1 MKSIRSGAATEERN
15 SVGTGTNPVLKAIV
29 LITTHDTKNQD
40 TTITREVKGTC
51 ENNKRRI

>member
-15 SVGTGTNPVLKAIV
+15 SVGTGTSPVLKALV